1 MSYEDLVDNP
11 LMTLER
17 IRERLVALTGKDFG
31 SRETVPKMKPREVI
45 DRENS
50 WVKKFSEKLAL
61 VEYTRSVN

>member
-1 MSYEDLVDNP
+1 
-11 LMTLER
+11 
-17 IRERLVALTGKDFG
+17 VALTGKDFG